1 MQAQA
6 KYLEAVEKF
15 GSMKDRVEGL
25 LSSREDAYLGLLAVP
40 DQGTPSHGSIHGAP
54 VATLLHLRVPA
65 AHKHTLIPIK
75 VTRTARTGNR

>member
-25 LSSREDAYLGLLAVP
+25 LSSREDSYLGLLAVP
-40 DQGTPSHGSIHGAP
+40 DQGTSSHGSIHGAP
-54 VATLLHLRVPA
+54 VCYDVVSEDSSSPCAYADLSR
-65 AHKHTLIPIK
+65 
-75 VTRTARTGNR
+75 